1 MKKILLAL
9 TAASA
14 LAATA
19 APALA
24 QSYDGYDRGD
34 RYDRYDRGDRY
45 ERGWVSIDQR
55 LSQLDRRIDRGV
67 RSGQITRSE
76 AYRLRGE
83 FRMLVR
89 LENRY
94 RMDGL
99 NRWERDDLNRRF
111 DALSERI
118 RWERHDGDRYSS
130 GYGPRY

>member
-1 MKKILLAL
+1 MKKIFLAL

-24 QSYDGYDRGD
+24 QSYDGYGRGD
-34 RYDRYDRGDRY
+34 RYERYDRYD
-45 ERGWVSIDQR
+45 RGWVSIDQR
-55 LSQLDRRIDRGV
+55 VAQLDRRIDRGV

-99 NRWERDDLNRRF
+99 NRWERADLNRRF
-111 DALSERI
+111 DALSDRI
-118 RWERHDGDRYSS
+118 RWERHDGDRYSW
-130 GYGPRY
+130 GYGPR